1 MALQEVTITQ
11 GFYRGREL
19 TGINCQLNGMLKQ
32 GARGWFGHFNI
43 AGMGMIRVQIP
54 SEKAIIYKNIQLT
67 SGNAEHETEEQIIER
82 IKERFDIFKFAVG
95 GVATDS
101 IRALIVAGAAG
112 IGKTEM
118 VTQEFDKHKRLNG
131 LEYEVVRGNIVS
143 SYQLY
148 QLLYMNQAEDNVL
161 VLDDC
166 DAILKDAN
174 GLNILKAALESGT
187 RPRIISYKSQS
198 VQQLGLPTEF
208 EYKGRMIFI
217 TNENFQKIID
227 KDVSVIGKHLKA
239 IIDRTLYLDLLLHN
253 RREIYCRIR
262 QVTQENGLL
271 DNCEIDTSYYD
282 IILLWIKENL
292 DNIRSLSLR
301 TPIHIAEMIR
311 TNEDNWQRMAGVFLL
326 RQGK

>member
-1 MALQEVTITQ
+1 MQEVTILQ
-11 GFYRGREL
+11 GYYRGKEL
-19 TGINCQLNGMLKQ
+19 TEINCQLNGIIKQ

-43 AGMGMIRVQIP
+43 PGQGMIRVQLP
-54 SEKAIIYKNIQLT
+54 TEKSVIYKNINLT
-67 SGNAEHETEEQIIER
+67 DHEGEGETEDQIIKR
-82 IKERFDIFKFAVG
+82 IKERFSIFKFAVE

-118 VTQEFDKHKRLNG
+118 VMRIFETHHSLSG

-148 QLLYMNQAEDNVL
+148 QLLFNNQQEDNVL

-174 GLNILKAALESGT
+174 GLMILKAALESGT

-217 TNENFQKIID
+217 TNENFQRVID
-227 KDVSVIGKHLKA
+227 KDTSAIGKHMRA
-239 IIDRTLYLDLLLHN
+239 ILDRTLYLDLLLHN
-253 RREIYCRIR
+253 RREIYCRIK
-262 QVTQENGLL
+262 QVIYESGLL
-271 DNCEIDTSYYD
+271 DRCEISSDFYD
-282 IILLWIKENL
+282 MILLWIKNNL
-292 DNIRSLSLR
+292 DSIRSLSLR

-311 TNEDNWQRMAGVFLL
+311 TNEEHWQRMAGVFLL

>member
-1 MALQEVTITQ
+1 MQEVTILK
-11 GFYRGREL
+11 GFYRGQEL
-19 TGINCQLNGMLKQ
+19 NDINCHLNGILKQ
-32 GARGWFGHFNI
+32 GARGWFGHFTVP
-43 AGMGMIRVQIP
+43 GHGMIRVQIP
-54 SEKAIIYKNIQLT
+54 TEQSVVFKKINLT
-67 SGNAEHETEEQIIER
+67 DRPGEEETEEQIIER
-82 IKERFDIFKFAVG
+82 IKERFSIFRFAVE

-118 VTQEFDKHKRLNG
+118 VQREFEKYRASHG
-131 LEYEVVRGNIVS
+131 LEYEVVKGNIVS

-148 QLLYMNQAEDNVL
+148 QLLFLNQAEDNVL

-174 GLNILKAALESGT
+174 GLNILKAALESGD
-187 RPRIISYKSQS
+187 RPRIISYKSQA
-198 VQQLGLPTEF
+198 VQNLGLPTEF

-227 KDVSVIGKHLKA
+227 KDSSVIGKHMKA

-253 RREIYCRIR
+253 RREIYCRIK
-262 QVTQENGLL
+262 QVISENGLL
-271 DNCEIDTSYYD
+271 DRCEIDPKFYD
-282 IILLWIKENL
+282 MILLWIKNNL

-311 TNEDNWQRMAGVFLL
+311 TNESQWQRMAGVFLL
-326 RQGK
+326 RQGR

>member
-1 MALQEVTITQ
+1 MQDVTITQ

-19 TGINCQLNGMLKQ
+19 NSINCQMNGVLKQ

-43 AGMGMIRVQIP
+43 PGMGMIRVQVP
-54 SEKAIIYKNIQLT
+54 SETAVVYKAIRLN
-67 SGNAEHETEEQIIER
+67 SGSGEEETEEQIIER
-82 IKERFDIFKFAVG
+82 IKERFEIFRFAVE
-95 GVATDS
+95 GVATDT

-118 VTQEFDKHKRLNG
+118 VTQEFERHKRTQG

-148 QLLYMNQAEDNVL
+148 QLLYMNQNEDNVL

-187 RPRIISYKSQS
+187 RPRVISYKSQS

-217 TNENFQKIID
+217 TNENFQRIID
-227 KDVSVIGKHLKA
+227 KDVSVVGKHMRA
-239 IIDRTLYLDLLLHN
+239 IIDRSLYLDLLLHN
-253 RREIYCRIR
+253 RREIYCRIK
-262 QVTQENGLL
+262 QVIRENGLL
-271 DNCEIDTSYYD
+271 DNCEIDESNYD
-282 IILLWIKENL
+282 MILLWIKEHL
-292 DNIRSLSLR
+292 DSIRSLSLR

-311 TNEDNWQRMAGVFLL
+311 TNESNWQRMAGVFLL